1 MIAIVRA
8 VSSSM
13 NRCQLTH
20 LERVPIDV
28 ERARGQHRAYAE
40 ALVRCGCEVVELAEE
55 SELPDSVFVEDTALV
70 TDEVAVLLRP
80 GATERQAEVESVG
93 RALARWRPL
102 ERVAAPGRVDGGD
115 VLRLGRSILV
125 GQSGRSD
132 SEGIA
137 QLARLLAPHGYTVR
151 GLALGPCLHLKTA
164 VTEVADGVVLLNPGW
179 VDARELG
186 AVEVVEVDPAEPFAA
201 NALRLGDRVVYPTA
215 FPRTADRLRARGLD
229 LVEVDLSELAKAEGA
244 VTCCSLVLSSAEA
257 RPAAG

>member
-28 ERARGQHRAYAE
+28 ERARRQHRAYAE
-40 ALVRCGCEVVELAEE
+40 ALVRCGCEVIELSEE
-55 SELPDSVFVEDTALV
+55 PGLPDSVFVEDTALV

-80 GATERQAEVESVG
+80 GAAERQAEVASVG
-93 RALARWRPL
+93 RALKRWCAL
-102 ERVAAPGRVDGGD
+102 ERIAAPGRIDGGD
-115 VLRLGRSILV
+115 VLRLGRSVLV

-132 SEGIA
+132 AEGIA
-137 QLARLLAPHGYTVR
+137 QLARLLAPHGYMVR

-164 VTEVADGVVLLNPGW
+164 VTEVADGVVLLNPAW

-186 AVEVVEVDPAEPFAA
+186 EVEVVEVDAAEPFAA

-215 FPRTADRLRARGLD
+215 FPRTAERLRARGLD

-244 VTCCSLVLSSAEA
+244 VTCCSLILTAAEA
-257 RPAAG
+257 RLPAV